1 MLHARPEPSH
11 SGRFAFNCALPLS
24 SGPFRRPVKALLA
37 LKEDFSEYARPGRR
51 RCHVY
56 DGRGFQRSGQVG
68 ARKMDATGRIRG
80 TTRVSRGKRGT
91 VYCVRFERGWRGE
104 SGSSTSD
111 RAPFRRT
118 PSGRDLPSLQL
129 INSRDQFRVF
139 LDFHS

>member
-1 MLHARPEPSH
+1 MYRAE
-11 SGRFAFNCALPLS
+11 
-24 SGPFRRPVKALLA
+24 
-37 LKEDFSEYARPGRR
+37 KEEQ
-51 RCHVY
+51 CIVY
-56 DGRGFQRSGQVG
+56 VF
-68 ARKMDATGRIRG
+68 K
-80 TTRVSRGKRGT
+80 
-91 VYCVRFERGWRGE
+91 GWRGE

>member
-1 MLHARPEPSH
+1 
-11 SGRFAFNCALPLS
+11 
-24 SGPFRRPVKALLA
+24 
-37 LKEDFSEYARPGRR
+37 
-51 RCHVY
+51 
-56 DGRGFQRSGQVG
+56 
-68 ARKMDATGRIRG
+68 MDATGRIRG

-91 VYCVRFERGWRGE
+91 VYCVRFERGGE

>member
-91 VYCVRFERGWRGE
+91 VYCVRFERGGGERVGHRPLTGPRLGGPLRGE
-104 SGSSTSD
+104 T
-111 RAPFRRT
+111 
-118 PSGRDLPSLQL
+118 
-129 INSRDQFRVF
+129 F
-139 LDFHS
+139 LLFN